1 MPAWLD
7 DLRGDAR
14 IALRSMWRA
23 PLFAALVVS
32 TLALGIGA
40 ATAVWALVDGVVL
53 RPLVYHDADRLFTL
67 REQSRNGGERP
78 ASYPT
83 FLDWKGRATAFD
95 RLAFARGEDI
105 ALREADG
112 TRRILGA
119 YVSEDFFPALGVG
132 ATVGRTFAGTATGER
147 PIVVSWRFWQERLG
161 GDPAA
166 VGTTLTSADGT
177 YTIVGVMP
185 RAFAEPVWA
194 DAWLPIELLPPRSQF
209 VLSQRSLHVD
219 AQVTGH
225 LAPGV
230 TRAQGEAQMAA
241 LAATI
246 ASQYPEDAAEWT
258 RVSFNPLRETLLG
271 DATSRLQLLALIVA
285 LVLGVTCL
293 NAAGLL
299 LARHAVRRR
308 EIAVRI
314 ALGARGGRLVG
325 QLLAESLVLAAAGG
339 VAGIAVASTLLSA
352 IRRVAPRVFPRL
364 AEVTLDGRAF
374 AFVAL
379 VAGVVAVVVGLL
391 PARATLR
398 VQLAGM
404 LRDGTAG
411 SGEGRTSARLRRA
424 LVVVQVALAVVV
436 AVSAGLV
443 TRSLIHLGDVP
454 LGVAPEGVTLL
465 RVFPPPGRH
474 DTPEAALS
482 LYRRLEESVAAVPGV
497 QHVALVNH
505 APFSGGLVNTR
516 VLTDAPPATDGSDIA
531 VYRTVSPGYLTT
543 FGGTLTRGRFINDG
557 DLASVGSGIVVNEAF
572 VRRFASQGD
581 ALGKVVTVFRM
592 AQGRDDMGTRI
603 VAPIVGVMADERL
616 FGAAVAAPPIAY
628 VPYTWNA
635 WPNIYVAVRSN
646 VPFAALT
653 PLLKRAVLA
662 VEPGIPV
669 AGSSPQNEFRPL
681 SFYLDG
687 TLESRRVSVWS
698 LSMFSAATLLLAAI
712 GIFGVMAYVVAQ
724 RSREIGLRL
733 ALGASPGAVSRW
745 VLWQTVRLAMLGV
758 ALGSAVALAWTRLLR
773 NQLVGITSTDPLVYV
788 TAATIFA
795 VAALVAGLI
804 PAWRASRVDPVTML
818 RAD

>member
-1 MPAWLD
+1 FKA
-7 DLRGDAR
+7 
-14 IALRSMWRA
+14 RA
-23 PLFAALVVS
+23 PLPDDPLIHRAV
-32 TLALGIGA
+32 LAYWSDMRLM
-40 ATAVWALVDGVVL
+40 ATSLL
-53 RPLVYHDADRLFTL
+53 PH
-67 REQSRNGGERP
+67 P
-78 ASYPT
+78 
-83 FLDWKGRATAFD
+83 
-95 RLAFARGEDI
+95 LAFARGEDI
-105 ALREADG
+105 ALSEPEG

-132 ATVGRTFAGTATGER
+132 AHAGRTFTGAGSGER
-147 PIVVSWRFWQERLG
+147 PLVVSWGFWQKRFG
-161 GDPAA
+161 GDPTV
-166 VGTTLTSADGT
+166 VGRSLTSADGT

-185 RAFAEPVWA
+185 REFAEPAWA

-209 VLSQRSLHVD
+209 FLSQRSLHVD

-230 TRAQGEAQMAA
+230 TRAQAEAQMAS

-246 ASQYPEDAAEWT
+246 AAQYPEDAAEWT
-258 RVSFNPLRETLLG
+258 KVSFNPLRETLLG
-271 DATSRLQLLALIVA
+271 DAASRLQLLALIVA
-285 LVLGVTCL
+285 LVLLVTCL

-299 LARHAVRRR
+299 VARHAARRR

-314 ALGARGGRLVG
+314 ALGARGKRSMG
-325 QLLAESLVLAAAGG
+325 QLVVESLMLSVAGG
-339 VAGIAVASTLLSA
+339 VVGVVVASTLLAA
-352 IRRVAPRVFPRL
+352 IRGAAPRVFPRL
-364 AEVTLDGRAF
+364 AEVSLDGRAF
-374 AFVAL
+374 LFVAL
-379 VAGVVAVVVGLL
+379 VVGVVAVLVGLL
-391 PARATLR
+391 PARSALR
-398 VQLAGM
+398 VQLAGS

-411 SGEGRTSARLRRA
+411 SGEGRASTRLRGA

-454 LGVAPEGVTLL
+454 LGVAPDGVTLL

-474 DTPEAALS
+474 ETPEAALS

-505 APFSGGLVNTR
+505 APFSGGMVTTR
-516 VLTDAPPATDGSDIA
+516 VLTDAAPAADGSDAA
-531 VYRTVSPGYLTT
+531 VYRTVSPGYLAT
-543 FGGTLTRGRFINDG
+543 FGGTLRQGRFINEA

-572 VRRFASQGD
+572 VRRFASQGE

-592 AQGRDDMGTRI
+592 AQGRSDMGTRI

-616 FGAAVAAPPIAY
+616 FGAAAAPPPIVY

-635 WPNIYVAVRSN
+635 WPNTYVAVRSA
-646 VPFAALT
+646 VPFGALA

-669 AGSSPQNEFRPL
+669 AGTSPQNEFRPL
-681 SFYLDG
+681 AFYLDG

-698 LSMFSAATLLLAAI
+698 LSVFSAATLLLAAI

-724 RSREIGLRL
+724 RGREIGLRL
-733 ALGASPGAVSRW
+733 ALGASPGSVSRW

-758 ALGSAVALAWTRLLR
+758 AMGSVVALAWTRLLR
-773 NQLVGITSTDPLVYV
+773 SQLVGVTSTDPLVYV
-788 TAATIFA
+788 TAATVFA
-795 VAALVAGLI
+795 LAALVAGLV